1 MGGVSAPVPIP
12 RFHGSQVVV
21 AAPGPGPGNW
31 AGAPSALLVDH
42 AMYLAY
48 RIRRPANQG
57 RGVDVVVARSDDQL
71 HFGLV
76 AAISKELVG
85 AESLE
90 RPALART
97 LDGRWRLYLSC
108 ATPGT
113 QHWRVE
119 VLEATALED
128 LPGASP
134 RTVLPGDDRTAVKD
148 PVIVR
153 QGSGW
158 QMWACIH
165 PLDDPAATDRM
176 WTNYAVSDDGL
187 AWRWEGVALHPR
199 PHGWDRRGTRITAVW
214 RAGRTWMALY
224 DGRASAEENF
234 EERTGLAAGP
244 SPVDLVTHGDRP
256 VAVSPHGAGGLRYV
270 SLVALPF
277 GGHRLYYEATREDGA
292 HELRTNLVLPG

>member
-1 MGGVSAPVPIP
+1 MGGAAAPLPIP
-12 RFHGSQVVV
+12 RFHRSQVVV
-21 AAPGPGPGNW
+21 PAPGPGAGYW
-31 AGAPSALLVDH
+31 VGAPSALLVDQ

-48 RIRRPANQG
+48 RVRLPAEQG

-71 HFGLV
+71 HFEPV
-76 AAISKELVG
+76 AAISNELVG
-85 AESLE
+85 AASLE
-90 RPALART
+90 RPALVRT

-113 QHWRVE
+113 NHWRVE
-119 VLEATALED
+119 VLEATAPEALS
-128 LPGASP
+128 GASP
-134 RTVLPGDDRTAVKD
+134 RIVLPGDEETAVKD

-165 PLDDPAATDRM
+165 PLDDPEATDRM
-176 WTNYAVSDDGL
+176 WTNHAVSDDGL
-187 AWRWEGVALHPR
+187 AWRWEDVALRPR

-214 RAGRTWMALY
+214 RLGRSWMALY

-244 SPVDLVTHGDRP
+244 SPVGLVQHGDRP

-277 GGHRLYYEATREDGA
+277 GGHRLYYEATCEDGA
-292 HELRTNLVLPG
+292 HELRTELVVPG

>member
-1 MGGVSAPVPIP
+1 MGGAAAPLPIP
-12 RFHGSQVVV
+12 RFRGSQVVV
-21 AAPGPGPGNW
+21 PAPGPGAGYW
-31 AGAPSALLVDH
+31 VGAPSALLVDH

-48 RIRRPANQG
+48 RVRRPADQG

-71 HFGLV
+71 HFEPV

-90 RPALART
+90 RPALVRT

-113 QHWRVE
+113 QNWRVE
-119 VLEATALED
+119 VLEATTPAA

-134 RTVLPGDDRTAVKD
+134 RTVLPGDAQTAVKD

-165 PLDDPAATDRM
+165 PLDDPEATDRM
-176 WTNYAVSDDGL
+176 WTNHAVSDDGL
-187 AWRWEGVALHPR
+187 AWRWEGVALR
-199 PHGWDRRGTRITAVW
+199 PQAHGWDRRGTRITAVW
-214 RAGRTWMALY
+214 RLGRTWMALY

-234 EERTGLAAGP
+234 EKRTGLAAGP
-244 SPVDLVTHGDRP
+244 SPIGLVQQGDRP
-256 VAVSPHGAGGLRYV
+256 VAASPHGAGGLRYV

-277 GGHRLYYEATREDGA
+277 GGHRLYYEATCEDGA
-292 HELRTNLVLPG
+292 HELRTDAVLPG